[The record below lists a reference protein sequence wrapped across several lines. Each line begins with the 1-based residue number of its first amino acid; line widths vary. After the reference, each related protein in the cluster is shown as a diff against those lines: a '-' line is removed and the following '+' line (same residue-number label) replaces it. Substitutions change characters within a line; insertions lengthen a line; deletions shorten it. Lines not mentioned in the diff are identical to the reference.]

1 MAYKKTAHRRH
12 RVRSSRRKN
21 VKSRKVMRG
30 GEYGKIDYNGGT
42 YIGHIWNNKPH
53 GNGTW
58 RDDTGVYYDGEWLL
72 GKKNGFGKMEYP
84 NNTKYEGKLM
94 NNERHG
100 IGSMYYDNG
109 KVATGR
115 WRNDEA
121 IGKFIIK
128 WPKKDDILPDYIIV
142 DGSDLDGFVYYD
154 GEVLL
159 GKKNGFGKMEYPNNT
174 IYEGRWKNNKRHGIG
189 SMYYNSGKVATG
201 RWRND
206 EPIGEFTMK
215 WPKKDNILPDYI
227 IVDAS
232 DLDGFEFDDEA
243 SEYGTEFD
251 V

>member
-12 RVRSSRRKN
+12 RVRSSRREN

-30 GEYGKIDYNGGT
+30 GRNGKIDDYNGGE

-58 RDDTGVYYDGEWLL
+58 EDDTGVYYHGEWLL
-72 GKKNGFGKMEYP
+72 GKKNGYGQMEYP
-84 NNTKYEGKLM
+84 NK
-94 NNERHG
+94 
-100 IGSMYYDNG
+100 
-109 KVATGR
+109 
-115 WRNDEA
+115 
-121 IGKFIIK
+121 
-128 WPKKDDILPDYIIV
+128 
-142 DGSDLDGFVYYD
+142 
-154 GEVLL
+154 
-159 GKKNGFGKMEYPNNT
+159 T
-174 IYEGRWKNNKRHGIG
+174 IYKGRWKNNKRHGLG